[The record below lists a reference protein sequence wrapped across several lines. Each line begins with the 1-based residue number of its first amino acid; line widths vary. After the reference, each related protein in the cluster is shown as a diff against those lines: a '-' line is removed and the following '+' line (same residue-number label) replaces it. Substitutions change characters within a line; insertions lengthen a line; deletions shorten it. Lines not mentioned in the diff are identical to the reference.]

1 MRHQPNQ
8 DVSSSTLRTVQL
20 HLGQC
25 PCLGG
30 TLPRSR
36 QKKGTR
42 RIHHEGIWT
51 KRAFGFSGDEKA
63 DDHDLVGADDYRY
76 LRCVLRGTIPS
87 VRFTLIHSENG
98 PAREGSLQS
107 PARTPTGR
115 GRDKGPASLFPLL
128 NCHASVHRPQKSGRV
143 LI

>member
-63 DDHDLVGADDYRY
+63 DDHDLVATRDYRY
-76 LRCVLRGTIPS
+76 PRCVTSGTVPDG
-87 VRFTLIHSENG
+87 RFTLVHNENG
-98 PAREGSLQS
+98 PAQ
-107 PARTPTGR
+107 
-115 GRDKGPASLFPLL
+115 
-128 NCHASVHRPQKSGRV
+128 
-143 LI
+143 